1 MDDNND
7 LTAKVSRWLRR
18 YGLYPGEHGE
28 NGWTEV
34 YYGGVSFDYKVID
47 DKVCFTISL
56 QMPDRDIEGRAKAA
70 FDLMEKYDSVQIYLE
85 EMDDGEDEDGLV
97 LIVRV
102 WVHELSDYGRFVQEL
117 QFKMDQLVAC
127 CLKICGMPVFN
138 GDGDAE
144 VEDDARNEC
153 LQERMRQIEAY
164 LKEKGIEYEVT
175 APSRITFAADEAIR
189 IIVDISD
196 GCMSLFMAS
205 CFQKE
210 MRDVLEHA
218 AMRTMGLSVGQWV
231 VQEADDCTDVL
242 YNVWHWYSEE
252 DDEQTFID
260 KLAYLLTAY
269 LESTDIFDDNLRS
282 HLEEM
287 ENASESTAKKE
298 EGADIDTQTDQ
309 TDEDVGNRVVTVL
322 REAGYSPTVEDGIH
336 FQWQGRRFLVRY
348 SAGWTDVEIGM
359 YLPKD
364 ICDFHA
370 LSSYLFEVMSQFRVK
385 LRLEEDWG
393 NDRWAVVI
401 CAEIPNSELKGGR
414 LNAHLSDMM
423 ELCGTLLEH
432 YGLCVTDEDEEK
444 STAVCD
450 FVFNCL
456 TEGGYSPETVTEKSL
471 DSFLINN
478 AQYGISVY
486 PDRNCCTINS
496 AMENRTGYEFTKEVN
511 AAFTLMSHNTDVTVS
526 RLKSDDDGYEHYYLS
541 ETLMLPD
548 DKEIFLSDLKSYLKD
563 LERCSDYFINQV
575 MKQQA

>member
-1 MDDNND
+1 MDNNND
-7 LTAKVSRWLRR
+7 LTVKVSGWLRQ
-18 YGLYPGEHGE
+18 YGLYPGEPYGD
-28 NGWTEV
+28 GWIEV
-34 YYGGVSFDYKVID
+34 YYDGVLFDCKVID
-47 DKVCFTISL
+47 DKVCVTIGL
-56 QMPDRDIEGRAKAA
+56 RMPDGDMEARAKAA
-70 FDLMEKYDSVQIYLE
+70 FELMAEYHSVQIYRE
-85 EMDDGEDEDGLV
+85 EMDDGGGEDELT
-97 LIVRV
+97 LRVRV
-102 WVHELSDYGRFVQEL
+102 WVHELSNYGRFEREFQY
-117 QFKMDQLVAC
+117 KMDQLVAC

-456 TEGGYSPETVTEKSL
+456 SEGGYSPECTEEDDTSIIFITYNELSYAVFVSPDGECCTVTHWAV
-471 DSFLINN
+471 N
-478 AQYGISVY
+478 IS
-486 PDRNCCTINS
+486 RH
-496 AMENRTGYEFTKEVN
+496 EFIKEVR
-511 AAFTLMSHNTDVTVS
+511 AAFSLMSCNTDVTVCRS
-526 RLKSDDDGYEHYYLS
+526 EPDEGECEEFHLS
-541 ETLMLPD
+541 EMFMLPD
-548 DKEIFLSDLKSYLKD
+548 DKETFLSDLKSYLED
-563 LERCSDYFINQV
+563 LERCTDVFV
-575 MKQQA
+575 ERVKQQ